1 MNVGIDLGTT
11 FSAVAR
17 IKLGQPEII
26 INCEGDRLTP
36 SVVLVQED
44 GNVIVGS
51 AAKEQAVIQPRSVV
65 AAVKNYMG
73 TREEFLLADGKRYLP
88 EVISSFILRR
98 LIQDAERFTGEHVE
112 GAVITIPAYFTD
124 AQRKATIDAAQLAKV
139 PLLAVI
145 NEPTAAAVYYARC
158 LSETQPLN
166 FMVYDLGGGTFD
178 VTILSARGTDIQV
191 LSTGGLSRTGGKDLD
206 MAIVEH
212 VCKVFLEKHDI
223 DLEDEE
229 YQDEYQDLMLKAEV
243 CKIQLSSKDSAS
255 ISLRVGKA
263 KEIVV
268 VTREFLET
276 KVRKLYLRTEGIVK
290 RALRDAGLTTFQQL
304 DKVVLVGG
312 SSMIPLIQRSL
323 HTLTGIE
330 LSVDVNPSEAVALGA
345 AIYAER
351 RCTVSDV
358 CSHSIGV
365 AVFSKGGQINHVLIS
380 RSSRLPCQVK
390 ESFFTMRKN
399 QPSIVMTL
407 TEGESA
413 DLSDVTTISEQTIHL
428 PNGLPEGTE
437 VAITLTLDTNQILHL
452 QLCVAA
458 AGVCEEYD
466 INRTQNMDAETL
478 KRWQGLALSREI
490 S

>member
-1 MNVGIDLGTT
+1 MIVGIDLGTT

-17 IKLGQPEII
+17 MKLGQPEIM
-26 INCEGDRLTP
+26 INREGDRLTP
-36 SVVLVQED
+36 SVVLIQED

-51 AAKEQAVIQPRSVV
+51 VAKEQAVIQSNSVV
-65 AAVKNYMG
+65 SAVKNYMG

-98 LIQDAERFTGEHVE
+98 LVQDAEHFAGERVE

-145 NEPTAAAVYYARC
+145 NEPTAAAIYYARC
-158 LSETQPLN
+158 IGGTQPMNL
-166 FMVYDLGGGTFD
+166 MVYDLGGGTFD
-178 VTILSARGTDIQV
+178 VTILSVKGTDIQV

-206 MAIVEH
+206 ISIVEY
-212 VCKVFLEKHDI
+212 VCKVFQEKHNI

-229 YQDEYQDLMLKAEV
+229 YKDEYQDLMLKAEN
-243 CKIQLSSKDSAS
+243 CKIQLSSKESAS
-255 ISLRVGKA
+255 IPLRVGKV
-263 KEIVV
+263 KENVI
-268 VTREFLET
+268 VTREFLEHR
-276 KVRKLYLRTEGIVK
+276 VRKLYQRTEAIAK
-290 RALRDAGLTTFQQL
+290 RALRDAGMTSFQQL
-304 DKVVLVGG
+304 NKVVLVGG

-323 HTLTGIE
+323 HSLTGIVP
-330 LSVDVNPSEAVALGA
+330 SADVNPSEAVVLGA

-351 RCTVSDV
+351 RCTVNDV

-365 AVFSKGGQINHVLIS
+365 AAFSKGGQINHILIP
-380 RSSRLPCQVK
+380 RSSRLPCQIE

-399 QPSIVMTL
+399 QSSIILTL

-413 DLSDVTTISEQTIHL
+413 DLSDVTTISEQTIRL

-437 VAITLTLDTNQILHL
+437 VNITLSLDTNQILHL
-452 QLCVAA
+452 QLRVAS

-466 INRTQNMDAETL
+466 INRTQNMDEETL
-478 KRWQGLALSREI
+478 KRWQGLALSKDI